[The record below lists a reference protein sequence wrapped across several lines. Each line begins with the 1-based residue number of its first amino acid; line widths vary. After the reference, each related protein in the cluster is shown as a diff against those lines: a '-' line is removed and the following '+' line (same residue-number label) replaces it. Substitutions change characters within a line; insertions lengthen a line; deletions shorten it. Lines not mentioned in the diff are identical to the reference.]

1 MEFLLKTYNSNR
13 IELITAASPDA
24 TETKI
29 LRYLEDEKIKFVEK
43 LPEST
48 GLFCVKEDDI
58 YYIHKSFYDKG
69 YETYMLYSLQW
80 ASWTEKQASTLTE
93 EPPEDPPELIR
104 E

>member
-1 MEFLLKTYNSNR
+1 MEFLLKTYNSNI
-13 IELITAASPDA
+13 IELITAASPDE
-24 TETKI
+24 TEKKL

-69 YETYMLYSLQW
+69 YETHILYSLQW
-80 ASWTEKQASTLTE
+80 ASWTEKQAATLE
-93 EPPEDPPELIR
+93 ALPDEPPELIR